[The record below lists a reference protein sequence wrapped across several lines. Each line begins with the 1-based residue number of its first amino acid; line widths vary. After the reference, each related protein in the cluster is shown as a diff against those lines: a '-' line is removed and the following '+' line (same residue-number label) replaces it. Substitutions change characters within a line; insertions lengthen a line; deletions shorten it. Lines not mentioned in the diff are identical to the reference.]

1 MRRAIEVVCKRLGKR
16 LGVDVDDRLKA
27 LSKKRKFHVKSL
39 PPNEVISVVI
49 VLVFIFLHQAFSCHY
64 QDFDVQHDYL
74 SNNSGDSQLRVRK
87 RGQNGEVLCLIS
99 CFDSFATR

>member
-1 MRRAIEVVCKRLGKR
+1 MCRAIEAVCKRLGKR

-39 PPNEVISVVI
+39 PPTEVISI
-49 VLVFIFLHQAFSCHY
+49 FKFFFIFLFQAFSCHY

-87 RGQNGEVLCLIS
+87 RGQKGSVPNFLFKLLNY
-99 CFDSFATR
+99 THM